1 MQKNRK
7 IAAIQISTT
16 AKSTKIGLGWASYKK
31 NNCHPEHDQS
41 GNYWHNQSA
50 METFDETH
58 SCSKS
63 QLCGCLSTNERA
75 AIVDQWEV
83 RDLSR
88 QNFTPP
94 PTSQFWCQEVPS
106 RLKASWHLNFY
117 ELMHLT
123 FPVTLSLFS
132 SSKSLKIQ
140 ILSYSLNACLAVRFI
155 AKNGD
160 FEKPENSLKNTQSL
174 SETLLM
180 FFWLTKWTNCE
191 LIGLPFREG

>member
-1 MQKNRK
+1 MPSWTWSIRWLLAQSVSNGNIWWNTQLFQKS
-7 IAAIQISTT
+7 AAW
-16 AKSTKIGLGWASYKK
+16 L
-31 NNCHPEHDQS
+31 
-41 GNYWHNQSA
+41 
-50 METFDETH
+50 
-58 SCSKS
+58 
-63 QLCGCLSTNERA
+63 
-75 AIVDQWEV
+75 AIDQWES
-83 RDLSR
+83 RDCRPMRR
-88 QNFTPP
+88 QGFVAPELHTSSLLPILVPGSAKPAESFLTPQLLW
-94 PTSQFWCQEVPS
+94 TY
-106 RLKASWHLNFY
+106 ALNISSDPF
-117 ELMHLT
+117 
-123 FPVTLSLFS
+123 SLIS